1 MISLPVCL
9 PWEVTVASNGNA
21 NTLSILAPTREKAR
35 IIAEELFPG
44 NHYHIQLQPDWD
56 DAS

>member
-9 PWEVTVASNGNA
+9 SWEVTVASNGNVD
-21 NTLSILAPTREKAR
+21 TLSILAPTREKAR
-35 IIAEELFPG
+35 IIAEELFPSS
-44 NHYHIQLQPDWD
+44 HYDIQLQPDWD

>member
-1 MISLPVCL
+1 
-9 PWEVTVASNGNA
+9 VTVASNGNVD
-21 NTLSILAPTREKAR
+21 TLSILAPTREKAR

-44 NHYHIQLQPDWD
+44 SHYDIQLQPDWD

>member
-9 PWEVTVASNGNA
+9 PWEVTIKNDGNVG
-21 NTLSILAPTREKAR
+21 TLSILAPTREKAR

>member
-1 MISLPVCL
+1 MISLPVCM
-9 PWEVTVASNGNA
+9 PWEVTIKNNGNV

-35 IIAEELFPG
+35 IIAEELYPHS
-44 NHYHIQLQPDWD
+44 HYDIQLQPDWD